1 MDKDDFLNSYKE
13 YNRYVFSYVYFRV
26 ANSKEVAEDI
36 TQESFI
42 RAWKYREKYNKARSS
57 FKVWIISISR
67 NVVSDYFNKN
77 PKLSELTDETVTTL
91 PEDTKRS
98 NNEDTNIDIYYLMNK
113 LNARERELIRLRYML
128 EFKITEIGEILGEDS
143 NNLKVE
149 IFRIVQKLKEI
160 FNTKANG

>member
-42 RAWKYREKYNKARSS
+42 RAWKYREKYNKARSG

-77 PKLSELTDETVTTL
+77 PKLSELTDETVTTHT
-91 PEDTKRS
+91 EETKGR
-98 NNEDTNIDIYYLMNK
+98 NEDSNLDIYYLMNK